1 MGSTLTGPGVV
12 GSMGASRGSL
22 VASGVPGERN
32 VPSVEALVPGPL
44 DFGLPPRTRSEV
56 VGIWSALSCLL
67 KSVGISSAL
76 SCLLKSRLVTP
87 SKREVAGWSLVS
99 FTPSGRVDGSRAS
112 RASLESSGG
121 LGISGWVSA
130 TPSSRAVGGVKV
142 RV

>member
-12 GSMGASRGSL
+12 GSMGASRGSI

-67 KSVGISSAL
+67 KS
-76 SCLLKSRLVTP
+76 RLVTP
-87 SKREVAGWSLVS
+87 SKREVAGWPLVS
-99 FTPSGRVDGSRAS
+99 VTPSGRVDGSRAS
-112 RASLESSGG
+112 LEFIGG
-121 LGISGWVSA
+121 LGIDGWISV
-130 TPSSRAVGGVKV
+130 TPSSGVVGGVKV
-142 RV
+142 